1 MATHGRPKKS
11 TYPPES
17 KAKQESKSEAEDV
30 KKWLGCIDR
39 AKKVKDK
46 WRDDFRVALGYEYY
60 EGRHRPPHI
69 PAAEWITLNLI
80 YSRIDAKLPALYS
93 TDPYY
98 HIKLAKTYTPDATRI
113 AEFELRAKVRQS
125 MLNYLK
131 GELDL
136 QSEAQT
142 AILDGMFQFGIVKT
156 HLSADLMENERK
168 GQPILGEDG
177 RPLIDK
183 DTGVPMLESDDI
195 PANEMYNARRVDPD
209 DFLVDDCAGPLED
222 SICWY
227 AHRIKYPLDDAKKN
241 KRFNATARAYL
252 QPTEAKDQWEKDKES
267 QKGIVTQG
275 DGKNK
280 SADTV
285 VTWEIYDLRENQWL
299 TVSDGCDRYLIK
311 PGPVPKGIEK
321 HPFSDYRPVKRP
333 NSWYPIPP
341 VSQLLDPQREYCESR
356 SKFLTH
362 RKRFNRKYEAYSQG
376 LSDPIKAMTQLQY
389 GEDGTVVEKSQIMQ
403 CITPIQD
410 APLDQQFHMEMAYL
424 KKDFDDIDGGQL
436 PIPGVDSATEAGI
449 IEKRTLT
456 REGHHVNIV
465 TRFLTSIGRKLD
477 QLVQAHIKRDQAVR
491 VVGPE
496 GESWANVRQEDYEE
510 IEGEYEYSIAVG
522 SMLPQLPEIERAQLT
537 SFAGL
542 FVQAPQLFAAMP
554 MFTRKL
560 LKAHGIDDESI
571 IEEFKAL
578 GEMIAQGA
586 IPPGP
591 GATGSQPNTAG
602 TPAARTGG
610 AAAGMNNVMK
620 MRGGAR

>member
-1 MATHGRPKKS
+1 MAKRGRPKKS
-11 TYPPES
+11 EYPPEV
-17 KAKQESKSEAEDV
+17 KKSPENKTEAEQV
-30 KKWLGCIDR
+30 KEWLACIDR
-39 AKKVKDK
+39 AKKVKEK

-80 YSRIDAKLPALYS
+80 YSRIDAKLPSLYS

-98 HIKLAKTYTPDATRI
+98 HVKLAKTYSPDPSTIPA
-113 AEFELRAKVRQS
+113 FELKAKVRQS

-136 QSEAQT
+136 QSEAQA
-142 AILDGMFQFGIVKT
+142 AILDGMFQFGVVKT
-156 HLSADLMENERK
+156 HLSADLMENPKK
-168 GQPILGEDG
+168 GNPVIGEDG

-183 DTGVPMLESDDI
+183 ETGEPVMESDEMA
-195 PANEMYNARRVDPD
+195 ANETYNVARVDPD
-209 DFLVDDCAGPLED
+209 DFLVDECAGPLEA
-222 SICWY
+222 SVCWY
-227 AHRIKYPLDDAKKN
+227 AHRIKYPLSEAKTN
-241 KRFNATARAYL
+241 SRFNASARSYL
-252 QPTEAKDQWEKDKES
+252 KATEMKDQWDKDKDS
-267 QKGIVTQG
+267 ARGIVTQG
-275 DGKNK
+275 EGKAK
-280 SADTV
+280 DPDTV
-285 VTWEIYDLRENQWL
+285 VTWEIYHVREKKWL
-299 TVSDGCDRYLIK
+299 TVSEGCDRFLIK
-311 PGPVPKGIEK
+311 PGPLPGGIEK

-362 RKRFNRKYEAYSQG
+362 RKRFNRKYELYTAG
-376 LSDPIKAMTQLQY
+376 LVDATKAMTQLQY
-389 GEDGTVVEKSQIMQ
+389 GDDGTVIEKNQPQ
-403 CITPIQD
+403 QAAFPIAD

-465 TRFLTSIGRKLD
+465 TKFLTSIGRKLD

-496 GESWANVRQEDYEE
+496 GEAWEMVRQEDYAR
-510 IEGEYEYSIAVG
+510 IEGEYEYSIATG
-522 SMLPQLPEIERAQLT
+522 SMLPQLPEIERAQL
-537 SFAGL
+537 SNFAGM

-560 LKAHGIDDESI
+560 LKAHGIDDESV

-578 GEMIAQGA
+578 GDMIAQGA

-610 AAAGMNNVMK
+610 AAMGMNNVMK
-620 MRGGAR
+620 MRGGAQ